1 MVRVVA
7 SPDPLE
13 SFDRCRHPVCSFSSF
28 TVRHR
33 SSIHLNQ
40 DEISSLIRMEMNLAK
55 GDGSLSASGLAVAV
69 LEMALEHD
77 IALERDSFCDAL
89 WATAIPGGWKDAMTV
104 FRAMKKAGHSTGFPV
119 FDIMTQVPQR
129 VPFFFFFF
137 RVFRW
142 PFFSLKFVCVVTC
155 GVASA
160 GVPTDVWEGA

>member
-129 VPFFFFFF
+129 VPFFLSSESFDGRFFC
-137 RVFRW
+137 
-142 PFFSLKFVCVVTC
+142 LKCVCVVTC